1 MVFPLSQTS
10 RYVRTPL
17 ISFDGKETYG
27 KWVGMSVFN
36 TRPPA
41 DQITK
46 YQVPAN
52 LAGRIDLIALDVYN
66 DVNLGW
72 VLVAFNNARDVFGWP
87 KPLDVIEYPNLSLVF
102 KELL

>member
-10 RYVRTPL
+10 RYVNTPL
-17 ISFDGKETYG
+17 ITFDGKETYG
-27 KWVGMSVFN
+27 KWVEMAVFK

-41 DQITK
+41 DQVFK

-52 LAGRIDLIALDVYN
+52 YAGRIDLVAQDVYS

-72 VLVAFNNARDVFGWP
+72 VLIAFNNARDVFGWP
-87 KPLDVIEYPNLSLVF
+87 KPLDVIEYPSFSLIF

>member
-10 RYVRTPL
+10 RYINTPL

-27 KWVGMSVFN
+27 KWVEMAVFKN
-36 TRPPA
+36 RPPA
-41 DQITK
+41 DQISK

-52 LAGRIDLIALDVYN
+52 YAGRIDLVALDVYN

-87 KPLDVIEYPNLSLVF
+87 SPLDVIEYPNLSLVF